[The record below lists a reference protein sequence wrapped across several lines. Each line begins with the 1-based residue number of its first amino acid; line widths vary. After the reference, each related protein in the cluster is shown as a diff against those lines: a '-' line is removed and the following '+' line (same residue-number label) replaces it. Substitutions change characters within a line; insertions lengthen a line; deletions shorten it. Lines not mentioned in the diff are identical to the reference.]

1 MGIFSLRIFRNIG
14 VGRSGSFF
22 AIAMVLFAWPI
33 FATSVASAAGG
44 ASLYVQPSGGTFT
57 VGSTFTVSIYV
68 NTGGQYINAV
78 DANLI
83 FPPDKLQ
90 VVSPDSGK
98 SFIQD
103 WVGQPSFSNTDGTL
117 TFQGAI
123 PTPGINTNAGLI
135 STVTFRV
142 MQPGVASL
150 QFGDSK
156 VLLNDGYGT
165 NALTQT
171 TNGIYTLQL
180 PPPAGPVVTSPT
192 NPDQTMWY
200 NDSTAILQ
208 WQLPAGAQGVSYT
221 LDDNP
226 TGAPQKI
233 SQGLQASV
241 TYNNLTDGVHYFHIS
256 AFSNGQWG
264 GVTDY
269 AILTDVTPPASF
281 SIGVSPGVQTSDQN
295 PVFTFGTTDAVS
307 GIDYYELKVV
317 PLTASVV
324 TTGSNN
330 QTFFIETNSPYT
342 QSLDYGDY
350 DVYVR
355 AYNNAGNYTQ
365 EVQRISITK
374 SIFGI
379 IGNQGLRF
387 GSFIIPWPYVDG
399 IAFIILLLLL
409 YLFIRAFKRH
419 KEIEEI
425 LRSGAEN
432 HPDIAA
438 KIAHLNNKRKEYDNH
453 IHAAV
458 LIVGVALSAAAFFGV
473 RASHA
478 VAATSTPMLVATS
491 TMASSSLTLNPPLIN
506 IAPSSISNNQI
517 LYLGGWAN
525 IPDAQI
531 NLHIEGVETGEAFD
545 VTATTGSDGNWFY
558 SFPQFLDSGHYV
570 AWAELEFDNQT
581 SAPSPRIDIAVE
593 PTALAIGSAR
603 FDYEEI
609 YLILFIIFFA
619 AALVMAAYLLRFNGK
634 IRAKRAKL
642 AEALHGAEESLK
654 RGFAVLRHDIELEL
668 ETLHKV
674 KMSSGLSAEEKDR
687 EAKLVHDLDEVNDY
701 VGKEIWRAEEEEKG
715 M

>member
-1 MGIFSLRIFRNIG
+1 MFFICVAMI
-14 VGRSGSFF
+14 FF
-22 AIAMVLFAWPI
+22 ASPLFLAH
-33 FATSVASAAGG
+33 AAGG
-44 ASLYVQPSGGTFT
+44 ASLYVQPSSGTFT
-57 VGSTFTVSIYV
+57 VGSTFTVFIYV
-68 NTGGQYINAV
+68 DTGGQYINAV
-78 DANLI
+78 DANLM
-83 FPPDKLQ
+83 FPPSKLQ
-90 VVSPDSGK
+90 VVSPNSGK

-103 WVGQPSFSNTDGTL
+103 WVGQPSYSNTEGTL
-117 TFQGAI
+117 SFQGAV
-123 PTPGINTNAGLI
+123 PTPGINTDAGLI

-142 MQPGVASL
+142 MQPGTAAL

-171 TNGIYTLQL
+171 TNGIYILQL
-180 PPPAGPVVTSPT
+180 PPPAGPIVTSPT

-200 NDSTAILQ
+200 NNSTAILQ
-208 WQLPAGAQGVSYT
+208 WQLPSNVQGISYT

-226 TGAPQKI
+226 TGAPEEI
-233 SQGLQASV
+233 SEGLRTSV
-241 TYNNLTDGVHYFHIS
+241 VYNNLADGVHYFHIS

-269 AILTDVTPPASF
+269 AILTDATPPASF
-281 SIGVSPGVQTSDQN
+281 SIGVSPGIQTSDQH
-295 PVFTFGTTDAVS
+295 PVFTFGTTDAAS
-307 GIDYYELKVV
+307 GIDYYELKII
-317 PLTASVV
+317 PLTPSLSVA
-324 TTGSNN
+324 GNNN
-330 QTFFIETNSPYT
+330 QQFFIEANSPYT

-355 AYNNAGNYTQ
+355 AYDNAGNYTQ

-379 IGNQGLRF
+379 VEDQGLRF
-387 GSFIIPWPYVDG
+387 GSFILSWPYVDG
-399 IAFIILLLLL
+399 IALVILLLLL

-419 KEIEEI
+419 KELEEI
-425 LRSGAEN
+425 LRGGAEN

-438 KIAHLNNKRKEYDNH
+438 KLAKLQNKQKEYKEH
-453 IHAAV
+453 LHAVALV
-458 LIVGVALSAAAFFGV
+458 IALALSAASLLGI

-478 VAATSTPMLVATS
+478 YAATSTPLLVPATS
-491 TMASSSLTLNPPLIN
+491 TASSSLTLSPPLIN
-506 IAPSSISNNQI
+506 VAPSSISNNQI

-525 IPDAQI
+525 IPGAQVV
-531 NLHIEGVETGEAFD
+531 LHIEETETGETFD
-545 VTATTGSDGNWFY
+545 ATATTGSDGNWFY

-570 AWAELEFDNQT
+570 AWAELEFNNET

-609 YLILFIIFFA
+609 YLILFVLFFA
-619 AALVMAAYLLRFNGK
+619 AALVLAAYIVRLKGK
-634 IRAKRAKL
+634 TKLKRAKL
-642 AEALHGAEESLK
+642 EEALRDADESLK
-654 RGFAVLRHDIELEL
+654 RGFAILRRDIELEL

-674 KMSSGLSAEEKDR
+674 KMSSELSGEEKDR
-687 EAKLVHDLDEVNDY
+687 ETKLARDLDEVNDY

-715 M
+715 I